1 MKGMPCSYLIL
12 LFHRGMGHPALCS
25 KVVQENR
32 APSANASCPPRPN
45 QLLLIRGWK
54 EHTHLTPSSH
64 RFSCEPTRCT
74 GPLPT
79 RQSIGAGGE
88 AEDSTPSLIKSFL
101 SGACLTVATAVLL
114 ETRLQLW
121 PNKTRG
127 TRQRS
132 PLLSHPSICDV
143 GFPSQRES
151 FEIHPPPPSNLF
163 TQEDSKLGHPPRAG
177 VTSALGSIKRTTTT
191 KYPALRC
198 IPRYD
203 VFYVLIKILL
213 VQK

>member
-1 MKGMPCSYLIL
+1 MNPQDVRVPFPPDS
-12 LFHRGMGHPALCS
+12 
-25 KVVQENR
+25 
-32 APSANASCPPRPN
+32 PSGR
-45 QLLLIRGWK
+45 
-54 EHTHLTPSSH
+54 
-64 RFSCEPTRCT
+64 
-74 GPLPT
+74 
-79 RQSIGAGGE
+79 GGE

-121 PNKTRG
+121 PNKTRS

-151 FEIHPPPPSNLF
+151 FEIHPAPPSNLF

-177 VTSALGSIKRTTTT
+177 VTAALGSIKRTTTT
-191 KYPALRC
+191 KYPALLC